1 MSDDLSYLL
10 DVCTLSP
17 LLTAEQ
23 EIMYGKRIQA
33 GIALSNPTSE
43 QYVAKPNAQ
52 QKRVIQSGLRAEK
65 AMVNA
70 NLRLVVSVAKKYA
83 RSCRLQHLTFGD
95 LVQEGVIGLTRG
107 VQKFDASRGY
117 KFSTFGYWWI
127 RQAITRSIAVQDRTI
142 RLPMGCGD
150 VFGKLGRFVPEF
162 VADHGRQPTT
172 KEQAEHVGCS
182 VDALRYYMAHIS
194 GVGSLDA
201 PAKRTAAEGGSAL
214 MDLVADTHICSETGL
229 EKIEADVDY
238 SALSVTMQQLDEKE
252 RMVLEHRY
260 GLGGADFMTLA
271 EVGKKIGVCRERVRQ
286 LEKKAIRK
294 LRAYMRHQPVN
305 FRTMP
310 IPVETYSEQLELE
323 VAA

>member
-33 GIALSNPTSE
+33 GIALTDPNSEHYAPNPTKE
-43 QYVAKPNAQ
+43 Q
-52 QKRVIQSGLRAEK
+52 RRTIQSGLRAQK

-70 NLRLVVSVAKKYA
+70 NLRLVVSVAKKYS
-83 RSCRLQHLTFGD
+83 RTCHLHHLTFND

-127 RQAITRSIAVQDRTI
+127 RQSITRSIAVYDRTI
-142 RLPMGCGD
+142 RLPMGCSD
-150 VFGKLGRFVPEF
+150 VFGKLKRFVPEY
-162 VADHGRQPTT
+162 VDQYNRQPSLQ
-172 KEQAEHVGCS
+172 EQADHVGCS
-182 VDALRYYMAHIS
+182 VDALQYYLAHIR
-194 GVGSLDA
+194 GVKSLDE
-201 PAKRTAAEGGSAL
+201 PAKAMTHEPGSKIL
-214 MDLVADTHICSETGL
+214 DLIANTHASGEASL

-252 RMVLEHRY
+252 RIVLEHRY
-260 GLGGADFMTLA
+260 QLNGADYLTLA
-271 EVGKKIGVCRERVRQ
+271 EIGKKLFVCRERVRQ
-286 LEKKAIRK
+286 LEQKAIRK
-294 LRAYMRHQPVN
+294 LRGYMRNQPIN
-305 FRTMP
+305 FRTVS